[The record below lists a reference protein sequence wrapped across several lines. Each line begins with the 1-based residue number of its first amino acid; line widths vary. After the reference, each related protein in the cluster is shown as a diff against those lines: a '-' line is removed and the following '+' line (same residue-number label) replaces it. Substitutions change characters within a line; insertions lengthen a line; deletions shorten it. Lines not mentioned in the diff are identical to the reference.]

1 MKKIILMGAFIALST
16 VSAKAIELPSM
27 GLFSLTGGL
36 ASQSSVWGASG
47 KEQNFDDLN
56 TTITE
61 TNTAEGVFTESFGSN
76 FVELGIGKY
85 ISVGMEKYDS
95 ITTPTNVAN
104 EGRAAENTVK
114 VKFSG
119 LETNYLKLN
128 IPGGMFLKWG
138 DIETDM
144 DVVESKGDYGKA
156 SLSGSSIG
164 AGYERFFG
172 ETGFGFRFEGTYH
185 EFDSVTLTDDAA
197 NADGDGKNVITA
209 SNIEGLSGKIALT
222 YTLGRNY

>member
-1 MKKIILMGAFIALST
+1 MGAFIALST

-36 ASQSSVWGASG
+36 ASHSSVWGASG
-47 KEQNFDDLN
+47 KEENFE
-56 TTITE
+56 I
-61 TNTAEGVFTESFGSN
+61 TNTSIKTTVTEEGVFTESFGSN

-85 ISVGMEKYDS
+85 IAVGYEKYDD

-114 VKFSG
+114 VTFSG
-119 LETNYLKLN
+119 IETNYLKLN

-144 DVVESKGDYGKA
+144 DVIESKGDYGKA

-185 EFDSVTLTDDAA
+185 EFDAVTLTDDAA
-197 NADGDGKNVITA
+197 NADGDGKNVVTA
-209 SNIEGLSGKIALT
+209 NNIEGLSGKIALT